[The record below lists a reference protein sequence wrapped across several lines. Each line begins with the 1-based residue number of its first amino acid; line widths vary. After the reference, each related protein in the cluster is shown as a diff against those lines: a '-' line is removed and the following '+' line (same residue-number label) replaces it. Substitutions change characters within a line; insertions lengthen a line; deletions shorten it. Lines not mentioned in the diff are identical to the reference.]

1 MNGRQAYLLLLTLLL
16 LAAPAYSRQE
26 KPFIK
31 LVQPVREVNTVATTR
46 QFISGSTCPGCTL
59 SINDQPV
66 KVYNTGGFAHEL
78 QLTEGENNII
88 LRAVHAS
95 GSSLRKQLTY
105 RFFLPQPPDTVKS
118 VSIATIET
126 MPAGSL
132 IVVPGDKIFFR
143 VKALPGANVKVNGHT
158 NLYEMPVTK
167 NNPLKGIY
175 QGEYTIQKDDS
186 LPPMGIPVEIMD
198 ASGKTAMMRTPAKIT
213 LLNPEA
219 PDMIISKGRLAHLL
233 YGTGEDR
240 LGGAKIGY
248 IDSLIPLRITGKTG
262 SNYRVQLSPG
272 RAAYIPDDVVEFLP
286 KGSFQKT
293 SLTGSWRVYGDSI
306 YDYVAIALEH
316 RLPYQSWQLLDPS
329 RIVLDIFGAVNNT
342 NWITQLETAKEIS
355 HVSYEQ
361 VEEAVL
367 RVTISLKKSQH
378 WGHSIYYTG
387 NTLVLK
393 VKRQPP
399 LLQLN
404 ALKIAVDAGHG
415 GSNTGAAGPTGSSE
429 KMLALAVSLKLQK
442 ALQKQGAT
450 VIMTRN
456 TERFFDN
463 KERIL
468 FYRDST
474 PDLLLSVHYNSSS
487 DPVNVGGTGV
497 FYRHTGFRPFGH
509 AIYKRLLETGL
520 KEYGNVGSFNFM
532 LNSPTEYPNALLELL
547 FISNPAEEAL
557 ILDENFQQA
566 IVDKIVAG
574 VKDFLLQCEE
584 TKKQ

>member
-1 MNGRQAYLLLLTLLL
+1 MQ
-16 LAAPAYSRQE
+16 PA
-26 KPFIK
+26 
-31 LVQPVREVNTVATTR
+31 REVNTVTAAR
-46 QFISGSTCPGCTL
+46 QFISGSTCIGCAL

-78 QLTEGENNII
+78 SLTEGENNII
-88 LRAVHAS
+88 LRSTHS
-95 GSSLRKQLTY
+95 NGSSLRKQLTY
-105 RFFLPQPPDTVKS
+105 RFFLPKPPDTVKTL
-118 VSIATIET
+118 SIASIET
-126 MPAGSL
+126 FPAGNL
-132 IVVPGDKIFFR
+132 IVVPGDKIFFK
-143 VKALPGANVKVNGHT
+143 VKALPGATVKVNGGT

-167 NNPLKGIY
+167 SNLLKGIY
-175 QGEYTIQKDDS
+175 QGEYVVKNNDS
-186 LPPMGIPVEIMD
+186 LPASGIPVEVMD
-198 ASGKTAMMRTPAKIT
+198 ASGKTAMLRTPAKVT

-219 PDMIISKGRLAHLL
+219 PDMIVSKGRLAHLL

-248 IDSLIPLRITGKTG
+248 IDSLIPLRVTGKTG
-262 SNYRVQLSPG
+262 SNYRVQLSPN
-272 RAAYIPDDVVEFLP
+272 RTAYIPDDVVEFLP
-286 KGSFQKT
+286 KGSIQKT
-293 SLTGSWRVYGDSI
+293 SLTGSWRVYGDSVH
-306 YDYVAIALEH
+306 DYVAIALEH
-316 RLPYQSWQLLDPS
+316 RLPYQSSQQLLPS
-329 RIVLDIFGAVNNT
+329 RIVVDIFGAVNNT

-355 HVSYEQ
+355 NVSYEQ

-367 RVTISLKKSQH
+367 RVTISLKNSQH
-378 WGHSIYYTG
+378 WGHSIYYSG
-387 NTLVLK
+387 NALIIKVKQQPSVLK
-393 VKRQPP
+393 
-399 LLQLN
+399 LN
-404 ALKIAVDAGHG
+404 ALTIAVDAGHG
-415 GSNTGAAGPTGSSE
+415 GSNTGASGPAGSSE

-442 ALQKQGAT
+442 TLQQHGAT

-497 FYRHTGFRPFGH
+497 FYRHAGFRPFSH

-557 ILDENFQQA
+557 IVDEKFQQE

-574 VKDFLLQCEE
+574 VKDFLLQCEVR
-584 TKKQ
+584 KKE